1 MLMMLHFTFSIGEVI
16 RSLES
21 TFAFAD
27 NETETLFPRKGSPDA
42 SGS

>member
-1 MLMMLHFTFSIGEVI
+1 MLMMLHFTFSIEEVR

-27 NETETLFPRKGSPDA
+27 NETETLFPRKGIPDS